1 MRLLCLLAVA
11 GVAEC
16 RLGLK
21 PTDRLPSH
29 DGSVTRNPSHD
40 GSGDGDSPKTDDPM
54 NGPMTM
60 QQDLKAQQERA
71 DLQLEDNHRRV
82 FGDDRQKR
90 PSRDVHPW
98 KSPDLSV
105 EDKKK
110 LSARGHEHTMTI
122 FVCQIM
128 TVATLVLFSTRPQ
141 WFWMLQLLVFPAIM
155 ASKYPRYRPLKYHLF
170 FYDFCYWMNAWF
182 MVVLV
187 ADHFFGWSDCRVLK
201 TMYWSALGYYFY
213 SNCHS
218 LQVPFFHHCFK
229 QFESRAKNVSIVFTG
244 QSRMPCGC
252 GGTP

>member
-1 MRLLCLLAVA
+1 MRLLCLLAVT

-16 RLGLK
+16 RLELK

-40 GSGDGDSPKTDDPM
+40 GSGDGDSPKTHDPM

-110 LSARGHEHTMTI
+110 LAARGHEHTMTI

-128 TVATLVLFSTRPQ
+128 TVFTLVLFSTRPQ

-155 ASKYPRYRPLKYHLF
+155 ASKYPRYRVRYLF
-170 FYDFCYWMNAWF
+170 KFYM
-182 MVVLV
+182 
-187 ADHFFGWSDCRVLK
+187 
-201 TMYWSALGYYFY
+201 FY
-213 SNCHS
+213 LS
-218 LQVPFFHHCFK
+218 PTK
-229 QFESRAKNVSIVFTG
+229 
-244 QSRMPCGC
+244 
-252 GGTP
+252 